1 VIAPTF
7 HGGVRGTAG
16 KFVGVRQPDPSI
28 SPPRAASVPGGPVR
42 PRDPGRAPTTVLRA
56 ARRPRMVA
64 LLVALLGVAAIT
76 GRLGVW
82 QLDRAQQRGAQ
93 AESRLVAAQQAAAPR
108 AIGDVLAPQAS
119 FRSELVGRSVQV
131 RGRYEAGGQLVVAGR
146 VLAGRT
152 GYLVLTPLRV
162 TDAAGRAGWA
172 GPDPVLPVVRGWVA
186 DPAAA
191 ADLLTVPA
199 GPVALTGYL
208 QVSEGSGSG
217 AAGGRTDAISSAELV
232 NSWAGPIYSGYLVLV
247 QAQPAQPAGIATLGP
262 PTPGGG
268 GSSWNIQ
275 NLAYTAQ
282 WWIFGAF
289 ALFLWVRLVRDE
301 AAGDPADSGE
311 DGPADDQIR
320 TPAAGVGAP

>member
-1 VIAPTF
+1 
-7 HGGVRGTAG
+7 
-16 KFVGVRQPDPSI
+16 
-28 SPPRAASVPGGPVR
+28 
-42 PRDPGRAPTTVLRA
+42 
-56 ARRPRMVA
+56 M
-64 LLVALLGVAAIT
+64 
-76 GRLGVW
+76 
-82 QLDRAQQRGAQ
+82 
-93 AESRLVAAQQAAAPR
+93 
-108 AIGDVLAPQAS
+108 LAPQAS
-119 FRSELVGRSVQV
+119 FRGELVGRSVQV
-131 RGRYEAGGQLVVAGR
+131 RGRYEAGGQLLVAGR

-172 GPDPVLPVVRGWVA
+172 GPDPVLPVVRGWVG
-186 DPAAA
+186 DPGAA

-199 GPVALTGYL
+199 GPVAVTGYL

-217 AAGGRTDAISSAELV
+217 AAAGRTDAISSAELV

-247 QAQPAQPAGIATLGP
+247 QAEPAQPAGLARLGP

-268 GSSWNIQ
+268 GSWNIQ

-301 AAGDPADSGE
+301 AAGDPGDGEEHEQAEDPGDEPADAPGAPAPPRAGAPDE
-311 DGPADDQIR
+311 HPPGPDDDQIR
-320 TPAAGVGAP
+320 TPAAGAAAP